1 MYIDVDLFPFI
12 LLGARWALSSEIH
25 SFSPAYELFFNYFFQ
40 YFSPSHRSCSL
51 FKELIYT
58 DVKTVMYFPY
68 LSFSFNFSRYIH
80 IYTFFFFCFMHT
92 EFLLFSSN
100 STTQSSF
107 MLNCYLAHPLNFFFI
122 IFNILSGSLPFFS
135 AIMINQCNML
145 LNLKWNT
152 NYIFS
157 LKFSSEL

>member
-1 MYIDVDLFPFI
+1 MLDGLFQ
-12 LLGARWALSSEIH
+12 SEIH
-25 SFSPAYELFFNYFFQ
+25 SLSPAHELFFNYFFQ

-51 FKELIYT
+51 LKELIYT

-80 IYTFFFFCFMHT
+80 IYTHIYIYTYIYIFFFFASCT
-92 EFLLFSSN
+92 ECLLFSSN

-145 LNLKWNT
+145 LNLK
-152 NYIFS
+152 
-157 LKFSSEL
+157 